1 MQQAFRLTA
10 DNEYERPGMSE
21 LPMDGDAA
29 QQDTQDAGIPED
41 GMAVLPDTEPDAP
54 DMGAAQDDTYGASGR
69 SGQTITSRVCPRGQ
83 TRYTWRSTDTLE
95 GVAARYGVRPD
106 AIREANPGV
115 IFTRL
120 NFGDEICV
128 PMARVSCPSGELY
141 RVRRGDT
148 FASIAA
154 AHGITVARLSELN
167 PYADPAALQAG
178 QLLCVP
184 ENRPV
189 TPIAPPGQPPVYPDV
204 PDCPNCTVRPPAR
217 PCASDNISI
226 IMPMGWS
233 LGTVLTRYNI
243 SYDALSA
250 ANPGLNIEA
259 IPAGQQI
266 CLPPPGTRR
275 LCAEGARSHVI
286 ERGESLNSL
295 ARRFDTTPTHLL
307 RLNPSLAPS
316 DFIAGRVICAP
327 GAV

>member
-10 DNEYERPGMSE
+10 EPERERPDMGELLLGGDTANEGAQGMDS
-21 LPMDGDAA
+21 LTGDMDM
-29 QQDTQDAGIPED
+29 Q
-41 GMAVLPDTEPDAP
+41 PDTEADAP
-54 DMGAAQDDTYGASGR
+54 DTGAEQSDTYGASDR

-141 RVRRGDT
+141 RVQRGDT

-167 PYADPAALQAG
+167 PYVDPAALQAG

-189 TPIAPPGQPPVYPDV
+189 PPIAPPGQQPVYPDV
-204 PDCPNCTVRPPAR
+204 PGCPNCTVRPPAR

-226 IMPMGWS
+226 IMPMSWS

-266 CLPPPGTRR
+266 CIPPPGSRR

-295 ARRFDTTPTHLL
+295 ARRFDTTPTHML